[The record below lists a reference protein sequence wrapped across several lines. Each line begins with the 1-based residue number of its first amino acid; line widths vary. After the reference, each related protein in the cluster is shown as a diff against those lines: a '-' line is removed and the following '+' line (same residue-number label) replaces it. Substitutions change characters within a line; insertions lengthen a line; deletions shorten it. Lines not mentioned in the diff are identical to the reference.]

1 MILTNTKYIK
11 FFLFI
16 IFCFLISCSSTDT
29 ENMVDL
35 DYFRNQGKNIIYS
48 NDKQDVN
55 FELNKIKS
63 LEYKENKF
71 LSNFERNFE
80 YKIQKSKIKILNES
94 IKSNILYSKEGIFF
108 IDNKNNLKI
117 YDYNLKIIK
126 SIFFLKDSISKNS
139 NFFINKNDDFIFI
152 ATSDGRLFSINFKNN
167 NIVWKLNLGA
177 PIISNI
183 EIYFNKIFFINSNSK
198 IYSINT
204 DNGKIN
210 WSYETVSENFKSKK
224 SFKLIIKKNILIF
237 SNDNADLIAIDLKTN
252 SILWNINLQN
262 FLLISETKLFEIV
275 DISFKEDY
283 LYVSTNQNNLLKIN
297 IFNGKVNWKK
307 NISIQTK
314 PIFYNNFIFF
324 INMENFF
331 ICINLNNGQL
341 FLSKNLNPLL
351 TNKKFS
357 KKKIFSNIIVISNSF
372 FITFYNSNL
381 AIKIDFSDLH
391 KLKLIDIRYFINNN
405 FFIHKNN
412 IFFTDKSKLKKIE
425 FNDN

>member
-1 MILTNTKYIK
+1 MILNNTKYIK

-16 IFCFLISCSSTDT
+16 IFYFLISCSSTDT
-29 ENMVDL
+29 KNMVDL

-48 NDKQDVN
+48 NDKQDIN

-71 LSNFERNFE
+71 SSNFERNFE

-126 SIFFLKDSISKNS
+126 SIFFLKNSISKNS

-152 ATSDGRLFSINFKNN
+152 ATSDGRIFSLNFNNN

-183 EIYFNKIFFINSNSK
+183 EIYSNKIFFINSNSK

-224 SFKLIIKKNILIF
+224 SFKLIIKKNIMIF

-262 FLLISETKLFEIV
+262 FSLISETKLFEII
-275 DISFKEDY
+275 DISFKDDY

-297 IFNGKVNWKK
+297 IFNGKINWKK

-314 PIFYNNFIFF
+314 PIFYDNFIFF

-331 ICINLNNGQL
+331 VCINLNNGQL
-341 FLSKNLNPLL
+341 FLSKNLNSLL
-351 TNKKFS
+351 SNKKFS
-357 KKKIFSNIIVISNSF
+357 KKNIFSDIIIISNSF

-391 KLKLIDIRYFINNN
+391 KLKLIDIRHFINNN
-405 FFIHKNN
+405 FLIHKNN

>member
-1 MILTNTKYIK
+1 MILTNTKNIK
-11 FFLFI
+11 FFLLI
-16 IFCFLISCSSTDT
+16 IFYFLISCSPADKK
-29 ENMVDL
+29 NMVDL

-48 NDKQDVN
+48 NDKQDIN

-126 SIFFLKDSISKNS
+126 SIFFLKNSISKNS

-152 ATSDGRLFSINFKNN
+152 ATSDGRIFSLNFKNN

-183 EIYFNKIFFINSNSK
+183 EIYSNKIFFINSNSK

-357 KKKIFSNIIVISNSF
+357 KKKIFSNIIIISNSF

>member
-1 MILTNTKYIK
+1 MILTNTKNIK
-11 FFLFI
+11 FFLLI
-16 IFCFLISCSSTDT
+16 IFYFLISCSPADKK
-29 ENMVDL
+29 NMVDL

-48 NDKQDVN
+48 NDKQDIN
-55 FELNKIKS
+55 YELNKIKN

-71 LSNFERNFE
+71 SYNFQRNFE
-80 YKIQKSKIKILNES
+80 NKIQKSKIKILNES

-126 SIFFLKDSISKNS
+126 SIFFLKNSISKKS
-139 NFFINKNDDFIFI
+139 NFFINKNNNFIFI

-224 SFKLIIKKNILIF
+224 SFKLIIKKNIMIF

-262 FLLISETKLFEIV
+262 FSLISEAKLFEII
-275 DISFKEDY
+275 DILFKDDY

-297 IFNGKVNWKK
+297 IFNGKINWKK

-314 PIFYNNFIFF
+314 PIFYDNFIFF
-324 INMENFF
+324 INMKNFF
-331 ICINLNNGQL
+331 VCINLNNGQL

-357 KKKIFSNIIVISNSF
+357 KKKIFSNIIIISNSF